1 MRLGMIIPVSP
12 FIPQDPGIVYL
23 SFVPIGAASLIG
35 DCRFMLRIANGDT
48 TWSSS
53 PSLAYVNSDNQ
64 AIIKVDNSTSIS
76 PVPTALSI
84 YSIPS
89 SVTMLILSTCMIAS
103 TVPYNEKRDSVKL
116 LSQNWYKAGTV
127 FIMDAVQYVPLFSF
141 RHRFAFI
148 FLHLFRGLYR
158 WADHEL
164 LFCLCCSIFASAITP
179 IVWFVCDFMVSANLA
194 CRLDVVSGQV
204 SPPFPPPTQ
213 LNLK

>member
-1 MRLGMIIPVSP
+1 
-12 FIPQDPGIVYL
+12 
-23 SFVPIGAASLIG
+23 
-35 DCRFMLRIANGDT
+35 
-48 TWSSS
+48 
-53 PSLAYVNSDNQ
+53 
-64 AIIKVDNSTSIS
+64 VDNSTSASGIS
-76 PVPTALSI
+76 LS
-84 YSIPS
+84 SFDCDDTDPPADNNDE
-89 SVTMLILSTCMIAS
+89 IAS

-127 FIMDAVQYVPLFSF
+127 FIMDAVQYVSLFSF

-148 FLHLFRGLYR
+148 FLCLFEGYIVGLIMN
-158 WADHEL
+158 L

-179 IVWFVCDFMVSANLA
+179 IVSFVCNLWLYGFGNTA